1 LREFLAQN
9 EESAM
14 TNSRIEIVNWLR
26 RIVAGFLFIALAS
39 HGLAL
44 AAESF
49 KKVRIAIPSI
59 VIDFGPL
66 WIAREKGFFRDER
79 LDAEIT
85 YIQGNIR
92 GVQALLAG
100 EVQFGIAGSAGPI
113 GVRAAGEDAVIVAVP
128 MNRLDYTFVTRQP
141 LKSAADLVGKKV
153 GIGAVGGSDE
163 VATRIAL
170 RQLGVDPTQVTMLVT
185 GGSAERLAALRI
197 GSVDAATV
205 GGATFIGGGAGLY
218 KALDLLDLGVEF
230 PFTAIFTTRRFA
242 AANRDAVLGL
252 IRGYMRGV
260 RFFQENKEEAITIT
274 ARNLRTTNKDLL
286 ERQWRYVKDHVFEKI
301 PNPSEKGFKLVFDM
315 LGARNPKVNALRMED
330 VFDGSF
336 VKELV
341 DKGFF
346 K

>member
-1 LREFLAQN
+1 MVRKRQRGRA
-9 EESAM
+9 
-14 TNSRIEIVNWLR
+14 
-26 RIVAGFLFIALAS
+26 ALAPWIAVCLS
-39 HGLAL
+39 LCPLAL
-44 AAESF
+44 AELHGSEPF
-49 KKVRIAIPSI
+49 KKMRIAIPSI
-59 VIDFGPL
+59 VIDFAPV
-66 WIAREKGFFRDER
+66 WIARDKGFFRDER
-79 LDAEIT
+79 LDAEVT

-92 GVQALLAG
+92 GVQALIAG

-113 GVRAAGEDAVIVAVP
+113 GARAAGEDAVIVAVP
-128 MNRLDYTFVTRQP
+128 MNRLDYTFVARQP
-141 LKSAADLVGKKV
+141 VKSAADLAGKKI

-170 RQLGVDPTQVTMLVT
+170 RQLGVDPAQVTTLVT
-185 GGSAERLAALRI
+185 GGSAERLAALRA

-218 KALDLLDLGVEF
+218 KVLDLLDLGVEF

-242 AANRDAVLGL
+242 AANRDAVMGL
-252 IRGYMRGV
+252 IRGYMLGV
-260 RFFQENKEEAITIT
+260 RFFQQNKEEALAIT
-274 ARNLRTTNKDLL
+274 ARNLRTSNRELL
-286 ERQWRYVKDHVFEKI
+286 ERQWRYVKDHVFEKV
-301 PNPSEKGFKLVFDM
+301 PLPTEKGFKVVFDM
-315 LGARNPKVNALRMED
+315 LAPRNPKVAALRMED

>member
-1 LREFLAQN
+1 MMKLPSMSLHRVAIIFCLLCMASHDIA
-9 EESAM
+9 ESA
-14 TNSRIEIVNWLR
+14 EPLR
-26 RIVAGFLFIALAS
+26 KI
-39 HGLAL
+39 
-44 AAESF
+44 
-49 KKVRIAIPSI
+49 RIAIPSI
-59 VIDFGPL
+59 VIDFAPL
-66 WIAREKGFFRDER
+66 WIAPEKGFFRDER

-85 YIQGNIR
+85 YIQGNVR

-113 GVRAAGEDAVIVAVP
+113 GARAAGEDLVIVAVP

-141 LKSAADLVGKKV
+141 VKSAADLVGKKI
-153 GIGAVGGSDE
+153 GIGSVGGSDE

-170 RQLGVDPTQVTMLVT
+170 RHLGVDPAQVTTLVT

-218 KALDLLDLGVEF
+218 KTLDLLDLGVEF

-242 AANRDAVLGL
+242 TANRDAVLGV

-260 RFFQENKEEAITIT
+260 RFFQENKEEAIAIT
-274 ARNLRTTNKDLL
+274 ARNLRTTNNELL
-286 ERQWRYVKDHVFEKI
+286 VRQWAYVKDHVFEKI
-301 PNPSEKGFKLVFDM
+301 PNPTEKGFKLVFDM
-315 LGARNPKVNALRMED
+315 LSARNPKVNALRMED
-330 VFDGSF
+330 VFDGSY